1 MAQLLT
7 VRQVAGQLGVSRS
20 TVYKMLEDRVFPA
33 APIRL
38 PNGDP
43 RWPQEVVDEWVDTRR
58 CDPEPSP
65 PSRQSLGGRG
75 GCFGRGRES

>member
-7 VRQVAGQLGVSRS
+7 VKQVAGQLGVSRS

-38 PNGDP
+38 PGGVP
-43 RWPQEVVDEWVDTRR
+43 RWPQEVVDDWVDTRR
-58 CDPEPSP
+58 CDGDRST
-65 PSRQSLGGRG
+65 PSR
-75 GCFGRGRES
+75 

>member
-7 VRQVAGQLGVSRS
+7 VRQVASQLGVSRS

-38 PNGDP
+38 PNGAP

-58 CDPEPSP
+58 CDPERST
-65 PSRQSLGGRG
+65 PSRQSFGGRG
-75 GCFGRGRES
+75 SVPTA

>member
-7 VRQVAGQLGVSRS
+7 VKQVAGQLGVSRS
-20 TVYKMLEDRVFPA
+20 TVYKMLDDRVFPA

-38 PNGDP
+38 PGGDP

-58 CDPEPSP
+58 CGGDRSP
-65 PSRQSLGGRG
+65 PGR
-75 GCFGRGRES
+75 

>member
-7 VRQVAGQLGVSRS
+7 VKQVAGQLGVSRS

-38 PNGDP
+38 PSGDP

-58 CDPEPSP
+58 CDGDRSP
-65 PSRQSLGGRG
+65 PRR
-75 GCFGRGRES
+75 

>member
-1 MAQLLT
+1 MARLLT
-7 VRQVAGQLGVSRS
+7 VKQVAAQLGISRS

-38 PNGDP
+38 PNGGP

-58 CDPEPSP
+58 CDGDRSP
-65 PSRQSLGGRG
+65 PAR
-75 GCFGRGRES
+75 

>member
-1 MAQLLT
+1 MARLLT
-7 VRQVAGQLGVSRS
+7 VKQVAAQLGVSRS

-58 CDPEPSP
+58 CDGERSSA
-65 PSRQSLGGRG
+65 SRQSFSGRG
-75 GCFGRGRES
+75 GCYGRGRES

>member
-20 TVYKMLEDRVFPA
+20 TVYKMLDDRVFPA

-38 PNGDP
+38 PGNNP

-58 CDPEPSP
+58 CDGDRSP
-65 PSRQSLGGRG
+65 PGR
-75 GCFGRGRES
+75 